1 MEIFT
6 FSQSVTAM
14 VIALCSAT
22 STMLPLRANPANS
35 SVPANSSLQ
44 LPALTQAQ
52 IPTEPKIETVSGAAE
67 LALAKHLTAKNV
79 KFYGAYWCD
88 RCLKQKS
95 LFGAEATSKL
105 LYVECA
111 AGGVNSQRQLCKEKN
126 IQMFPTW
133 VINGQYFAGMRD
145 LKEIA
150 SITDYKG
157 PTNFKYHK

>member
-1 MEIFT
+1 MEIFP

-22 STMLPLRANPANS
+22 SIMLPLRANPAK
-35 SVPANSSLQ
+35 SSLQ
-44 LPALTQAQ
+44 LPARTQGQ
-52 IPTEPKIETVSGAAE
+52 ISIEPTIETVSGSAE
-67 LALAKHLTAKNV
+67 LALAKHLTANNV

-88 RCLKQKS
+88 HCLKQKS

-105 LYVECA
+105 PYVECA
-111 AGGVNSQRQLCKEKN
+111 AGGANSQRQLCKEKN

-133 VINGQYFAGMRD
+133 VINGQYFTGTRD

-150 SITDYKG
+150 AMTDYKG
-157 PTNFKYHK
+157 PINFKYHK